1 MSFPYRGFMLN
12 LLDTPGHADFSE
24 DTYRT
29 LSAADNALMLVDAGK
44 GLEPQTRKLFE
55 VCRMNGL
62 PVFTFINKMDR
73 PALAP
78 LELLDQIEKEFGLAT
93 YPVNWP
99 IGSGDR
105 FRGVYHRPTRQL
117 CLFTKVASG
126 SREATVVVMAAD
138 DPKAKELMD
147 ADLYQQARAACKQHR
162 VLMLSVWECDASP
175 LRRWWRTLSCLKSWA
190 ANLIWR
196 HARMRDAA
204 MFVSLTLLPALQAVW
219 AGQLTPVFFGSAA
232 NNFGVQLFLDTFL
245 SYAAKPRVMSLADAA
260 APQVTPTD
268 PHFTGFVFKLQ
279 ANMDPRHRDK
289 VAFVRV
295 VSGEFRRGM
304 KVQLARTGRTVALTR
319 PQKMFGQEREVTD
332 FAYAGDIIGL
342 NNPGAFAIGD
352 TLFTGP
358 RRQFPL
364 IPSFSPEL
372 FATLRNPN
380 TGKYKQFNKG
390 VAELLGEG
398 AVQCLY
404 SLDAFRSAEPILAA
418 VGQLQFEVVQERMR
432 VEYGVETVLDPLPYT
447 VARWVT
453 DGWPAVE
460 RAGRIFNALTLKDVW
475 GRPVLLF
482 RNQWNVD
489 TALAEQPEVGALSPI
504 GLPPTAAE
512 MAAAAAQR

>member
-1 MSFPYRGFMLN
+1 ML
-12 LLDTPGHADFSE
+12 E
-24 DTYRT
+24 D
-29 LSAADNALMLVDAGK
+29 V
-44 GLEPQTRKLFE
+44 
-55 VCRMNGL
+55 
-62 PVFTFINKMDR
+62 
-73 PALAP
+73 
-78 LELLDQIEKEFGLAT
+78 ELLEELGGEF
-93 YPVNWP
+93 
-99 IGSGDR
+99 
-105 FRGVYHRPTRQL
+105 
-117 CLFTKVASG
+117 
-126 SREATVVVMAAD
+126 
-138 DPKAKELMD
+138 
-147 ADLYQQARAACKQHR
+147 DL
-162 VLMLSVWECDASP
+162 E
-175 LRRWWRTLSCLKSWA
+175 
-190 ANLIWR
+190 
-196 HARMRDAA
+196 
-204 MFVSLTLLPALQAVW
+204 AVW

-245 SYAAKPRVMSLADAA
+245 SYAAKPRIMALAAGSGG
-260 APQVTPTD
+260 APVAPTD
-268 PHFTGFVFKLQ
+268 PNFTGFVFKLQ

-304 KVQLARTGRTVALTR
+304 KVTLARTGRTVALTR

-332 FAYAGDIIGL
+332 VAYAGDIIGL

-358 RRQFPL
+358 RREFPL

-390 VAELLGEG
+390 VTELLGEG

-432 VEYGVETVLDPLPYT
+432 TEYGVDTLLDPLPYA
-447 VARWVT
+447 VARWVLG
-453 DGWPAVE
+453 GWPAVE
-460 RAGRIFNALTLKDVW
+460 KAGRIFNALTVKDAW

-482 RNQWNVD
+482 RNDWNVS
-489 TALAEQPEVGALSPI
+489 TALSEQPEIGELSPI

-512 MAAAAAQR
+512 LAAANAQR